1 MAVAFVDIPL
11 LLLAG
16 LLGSLG
22 DNEIRFC
29 SKLAVKIEQSYPDL
43 SDLTMTVA

>member
-11 LLLAG
+11 LLLAR

-22 DNEIRFC
+22 DNKVRLLR
-29 SKLAVKIEQSYPDL
+29 KLALKIEQR
-43 SDLTMTVA
+43 